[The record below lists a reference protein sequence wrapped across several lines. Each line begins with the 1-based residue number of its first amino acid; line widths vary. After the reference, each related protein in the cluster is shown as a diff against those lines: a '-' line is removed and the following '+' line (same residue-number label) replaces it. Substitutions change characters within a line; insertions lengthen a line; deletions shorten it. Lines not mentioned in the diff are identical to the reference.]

1 MYLDTYSSYQ
11 ANFVTVIAPS
21 SLRELVII
29 RLVRLIILCF
39 ASCRNQGLGCEIDDV
54 GETALKVLENC
65 WRLTVRVRT
74 EYPPNVALIHIKW
87 GPRLPQV
94 AAHKLIQH
102 YVVVTCII
110 TRNMTNLIK

>member
-65 WRLTVRVRT
+65 RRLTVRVRT
-74 EYPPNVALIHIKW
+74 EYPLNVALIRIKW
-87 GPRLPQV
+87 GPCLPPV

-102 YVVVTCII
+102 HVVVTCII
-110 TRNMTNLIK
+110 TCNMTNLIK